1 MQRLGSNASSFNNAD
16 GRKRTESPDA
26 ALAFARTSFAS
37 TGLRASDATDELC
50 DRYVRVRLQTEAL
63 VNPLSPEDMVVQ
75 SMPDASPAKWHL
87 AHTTWFFETF
97 LLSIHSPGYRV
108 FDPGYSYLFN
118 SYYEALGP
126 RQPRAQRGLLTR
138 PSLIDIMAY
147 RRYVD
152 GHMRKLLQF
161 GISAETE
168 DLVRLGLAHEEQH
181 QELLLMDVLHLF
193 SQSPTKP
200 TYDKAWPVD
209 AVGRGGRFKG
219 MSGGPF
225 ELGATA
231 ASFAFDNECPRHT
244 TWLQP
249 FEISDRLVTN
259 GEWLAF
265 MADGG
270 YARPELW
277 LSDGWTLVQSESW
290 NSPLYWVQTPDGWS
304 QMTLR
309 GLRTVETDAPVTHV
323 SYYEAAAYAH
333 WASAR
338 LPTEAEWECAAR
350 AGLLEQVEEVAWQWT
365 RSAYS
370 AYPGFRPASSAA
382 GEYNGKFMVGQMVLR
397 GGASVTPSHH
407 SRLTYRNFYRP
418 EQRWMFSGVR
428 LARDLNPSGESSELT
443 AADSDFAVDV
453 IAGLSAREKT
463 LPPKYFYDATGSEL
477 FKAISRTP
485 EYYPTRV
492 ETALL
497 QQFALEIAA
506 GIPEGAVLV
515 EFGSGASDKT
525 RVILDAAPQ
534 IAAYVPI
541 DISEDALARA
551 AAALSR
557 DYPKLL
563 VDPVAE
569 DFTGAIRLPAAAQ
582 GRIKIGFFPG
592 STIGN
597 FTPTEALRF
606 LRSVRRLLG
615 DDSFLLIGA
624 DLVKDE
630 ATLVAAYDDAE
641 GITARFNKNLLARI
655 NRELGGDFDLDAF
668 DHLAVWNA
676 ELTRMEMH
684 LVSRADQIVNAAKHT
699 FAFKAGER
707 LHTENSHKFTTKS
720 FADLAARAGWSVSRE
735 WISAAPQFA
744 IFSLAPQRSDSLPST
759 ARRTRTMET
768 KSIKVPG
775 PNHPISI
782 EPNPARVTVRVGGRI
797 IADTRNAL
805 TLREAGYA
813 AVQYIPQ
820 KDVDMTLLKRTDHQT
835 YCPYKGDCAYYSIP
849 PGGNRSV
856 NAVWTYE
863 APYAAV
869 AAIKGHVAFYPDR
882 VDAIEVR
889 ASTSDVGARR

>member
-1 MQRLGSNASSFNNAD
+1 VAGWALLGV
-16 GRKRTESPDA
+16 RTN
-26 ALAFARTSFAS
+26 FARR
-37 TGLRASDATDELC
+37 GLRVSDATDELS
-50 DRYVRVRLQTEAL
+50 DRYVRARHQTEAL
-63 VNPLSPEDMVVQ
+63 VKPLSSEDMVVQ
-75 SMPDASPAKWHL
+75 SMQDASPAKWHL
-87 AHTTWFFETF
+87 AHTTWFFEAF
-97 LLSIHSPGYRV
+97 LLSVHSPGYRV
-108 FDPGYSYLFN
+108 FDPDYNFLFN

-138 PSLIDIMAY
+138 PGSIEVMAY

-152 GHMRKLLQF
+152 DHMRKLLQS
-161 GISAETE
+161 GISAGTE
-168 DLVRLGLAHEEQH
+168 DLARLGLAHEEQH

-193 SQSPTKP
+193 SRSPTKP
-200 TYDKAWPVD
+200 IYDKEWPVD
-209 AVGRGGRFKG
+209 AIGHRARFQG

-231 ASFAFDNECPRHT
+231 ASFAFDNEHPRHT

-259 GEWLAF
+259 GEWITF

-270 YARPELW
+270 YVRPELW

-290 NSPLYWVQTPDGWS
+290 TAPLYWVQTPDGWS

-309 GLRTVETDAPVTHV
+309 GLRPVKMDAPVTHV

-350 AGLLEQVEEVAWQWT
+350 AGLLEQVEDVAWQWT
-365 RSAYS
+365 QSAYS
-370 AYPGFRPASSAA
+370 PYPGFRPAENAA

-397 GGASVTPSHH
+397 GGASVTPAHH

-428 LARDLNPSGESSELT
+428 LARDPTRSNESGEPT

-453 IAGLSAREKT
+453 VAGLSAREKT
-463 LPPKYFYDATGSEL
+463 LPPKYFYDAAGSEL
-477 FKAISRTP
+477 FEAISRTH

-497 QQFALEIAA
+497 QQFAPEIAA

-551 AAALSR
+551 AAALAR

-563 VDPVAE
+563 VVPVAE
-569 DFTGAIRLPAAAQ
+569 DFTGAIRLPAATQ
-582 GRIKIGFFPG
+582 GRVKVGFFPG

-597 FTPTEALRF
+597 FTPAEALRF
-606 LRSVRRLLG
+606 LRSVRQLLG
-615 DDSFLLIGA
+615 DGSLLLIGA
-624 DLVKDE
+624 DLAKDE
-630 ATLVAAYDDAE
+630 ATLVAAYDDVK

-655 NRELGGDFDLDAF
+655 NRELSGDFDLDAF
-668 DHLAVWNA
+668 EHLAVWNA
-676 ELTRMEMH
+676 ELSRMEMH
-684 LVSRADQIVNAAKHT
+684 LVSRANQIVNAATHT

-707 LHTENSHKFTTKS
+707 LHTENSHKFTTNR
-720 FADLAARAGWSVSRE
+720 L
-735 WISAAPQFA
+735 
-744 IFSLAPQRSDSLPST
+744 
-759 ARRTRTMET
+759 
-768 KSIKVPG
+768 
-775 PNHPISI
+775 PIS
-782 EPNPARVTVRVGGRI
+782 PRKRVG
-797 IADTRNAL
+797 
-805 TLREAGYA
+805 
-813 AVQYIPQ
+813 
-820 KDVDMTLLKRTDHQT
+820 
-835 YCPYKGDCAYYSIP
+835 
-849 PGGNRSV
+849 
-856 NAVWTYE
+856 W
-863 APYAAV
+863 
-869 AAIKGHVAFYPDR
+869 
-882 VDAIEVR
+882 
-889 ASTSDVGARR
+889 

>member
-1 MQRLGSNASSFNNAD
+1 MQTLGSNAASFNHAD
-16 GRKRTESPDA
+16 GRKRTVSPDA
-26 ALAFARTSFAS
+26 ALPGARTNLARRS
-37 TGLRASDATDELC
+37 LCASDATDELSE
-50 DRYVRVRLQTEAL
+50 RYVRVRHQTEAL
-63 VNPLSPEDMVVQ
+63 VWPLSPEDMVVQ

-108 FDPGYSYLFN
+108 FDPDYNFLFN

-126 RQPRAQRGLLTR
+126 RQPRPQRGLLTR
-138 PSLIDIMAY
+138 PSSPDIMAY

-152 GHMRKLLQF
+152 GHMRKLLQS
-161 GISAETE
+161 GISAEIE

-193 SQSPTKP
+193 SRSPTKP
-200 TYDKAWPVD
+200 TYDKEWPVD
-209 AVGRGGRFKG
+209 AVGRRGRFKG
-219 MSGGPF
+219 MSGGAF

-231 ASFAFDNECPRHT
+231 ATFAFDNECPRHT

-265 MADGG
+265 MTDGG
-270 YARPELW
+270 YALPELW
-277 LSDGWTLVQSESW
+277 LSDGWNLVQSESW
-290 NSPLYWVQTPDGWS
+290 KAPLYWVQTADGWS

-309 GLRTVETDAPVTHV
+309 GLRPVEADAPVRHV
-323 SYYEAAAYAH
+323 SYYEAAAYAL
-333 WASAR
+333 WAGAR

-365 RSAYS
+365 QSAYS
-370 AYPGFRPASSAA
+370 AYPGFRPAENAA

-397 GGASVTPSHH
+397 GGASVTPAHH

-428 LARDLNPSGESSELT
+428 LARDLNQSGESSELT

-453 IAGLSAREKT
+453 VAGLSAREKA
-463 LPPKYFYDATGSEL
+463 LPPKYFYDAAGSDL
-477 FKAISRTP
+477 FEAIGRTP

-497 QQFALEIAA
+497 QQFASEIAT

-534 IAAYVPI
+534 IAVYVPI
-541 DISEDALARA
+541 DISEDALAKA
-551 AAALSR
+551 VTALSR
-557 DYPKLL
+557 DHPKLL
-563 VDPVAE
+563 IVPVAE
-569 DFTGAIRLPAAAQ
+569 DFTGPIRLPAAAH
-582 GRIKIGFFPG
+582 GRVKVGFFPG

-597 FTPTEALRF
+597 FTQAEALRF
-606 LRSVRRLLG
+606 LRSVKQLLG
-615 DDSFLLIGA
+615 DDSVLLIGA

-641 GITARFNKNLLARI
+641 GITARFNKNLLTRI

-668 DHLAVWNA
+668 DHLAIWNA
-676 ELTRMEMH
+676 ELARMEMY

-720 FADLAARAGWSVSRE
+720 FADLAAQAGWSVSRE

-744 IFSLAPQRSDSLPST
+744 IFSLTPESSNRFHFN
-759 ARRTRTMET
+759 RRNT
-768 KSIKVPG
+768 
-775 PNHPISI
+775 
-782 EPNPARVTVRVGGRI
+782 
-797 IADTRNAL
+797 
-805 TLREAGYA
+805 
-813 AVQYIPQ
+813 
-820 KDVDMTLLKRTDHQT
+820 
-835 YCPYKGDCAYYSIP
+835 
-849 PGGNRSV
+849 
-856 NAVWTYE
+856 
-863 APYAAV
+863 
-869 AAIKGHVAFYPDR
+869 
-882 VDAIEVR
+882 
-889 ASTSDVGARR
+889 

>member
-1 MQRLGSNASSFNNAD
+1 MQKLGSNALPLNNAD
-16 GRKRTESPDA
+16 GRKETVSPDT
-26 ALAFARTSFAS
+26 ALLGVRTNLARR
-37 TGLRASDATDELC
+37 GLRVSGATDELS
-50 DRYVRVRLQTEAL
+50 DRYVRVRHRTEAL
-63 VNPLSPEDMVVQ
+63 VKPLSSEDMVVQ

-87 AHTTWFFETF
+87 AHTTWFFEAF

-108 FDPGYSYLFN
+108 FDPDYNFLFN

-138 PSLIDIMAY
+138 PSSIDVMAY

-152 GHMRKLLQF
+152 VHMRKLLQS

-181 QELLLMDVLHLF
+181 QELLLMDVLHLL

-200 TYDKAWPVD
+200 TYDKEWPVD
-209 AVGRGGRFKG
+209 AIGRRGRFKG

-231 ASFAFDNECPRHT
+231 ATFAFDNECPRHT

-259 GEWLAF
+259 GEWLTF

-290 NSPLYWVQTPDGWS
+290 TAPLYWVQTPDDWS

-309 GLRTVETDAPVTHV
+309 GLRPVETDAPVRHV
-323 SYYEAAAYAH
+323 SYYEAAAYAT

-338 LPTEAEWECAAR
+338 LPTEAEWECATR

-365 RSAYS
+365 QSAYS
-370 AYPGFRPASSAA
+370 AYPGFRPAESAA

-397 GGASVTPSHH
+397 GGASVTPAHH

-428 LARDLNPSGESSELT
+428 LARDLNRSSEASEPT
-443 AADSDFAVDV
+443 AADSDFAVEV
-453 IAGLSAREKT
+453 VAGLSAREKT
-463 LPPKYFYDATGSEL
+463 LPPKYFYDAAGSEL
-477 FKAISRTP
+477 FEAISRTP

-492 ETALL
+492 ETGLL
-497 QQFALEIAA
+497 QQFALEITA

-525 RVILDAAPQ
+525 RVILNAAPQ

-551 AAALSR
+551 AAALAH
-557 DYPKLL
+557 DYPELL
-563 VDPVAE
+563 VVPVAE
-569 DFTGAIRLPAAAQ
+569 DFTGAIRLPAAAH
-582 GRIKIGFFPG
+582 GRVKVGFFPG

-597 FTPTEALRF
+597 FTQAEALRF
-606 LRSVRRLLG
+606 LRSVKQLLG
-615 DDSFLLIGA
+615 DGSLLLIGA
-624 DLVKDE
+624 DLLKDE

-641 GITARFNKNLLARI
+641 GITARFNKNLLARV

-684 LVSRADQIVNAAKHT
+684 LVSRANQIVNAASHT

-707 LHTENSHKFTTKS
+707 LHTENSHKFTTQS
-720 FADLAARAGWSVSRE
+720 FADLAGQAGWLVSRE
-735 WISAAPQFA
+735 WISAAPQFGV
-744 IFSLAPQRSDSLPST
+744 FSLAPQ
-759 ARRTRTMET
+759 
-768 KSIKVPG
+768 
-775 PNHPISI
+775 
-782 EPNPARVTVRVGGRI
+782 
-797 IADTRNAL
+797 
-805 TLREAGYA
+805 
-813 AVQYIPQ
+813 
-820 KDVDMTLLKRTDHQT
+820 
-835 YCPYKGDCAYYSIP
+835 
-849 PGGNRSV
+849 
-856 NAVWTYE
+856 
-863 APYAAV
+863 
-869 AAIKGHVAFYPDR
+869 
-882 VDAIEVR
+882 
-889 ASTSDVGARR
+889 VGARR

>member
-1 MQRLGSNASSFNNAD
+1 MQTLGSNASSFNHAD
-16 GRKRTESPDA
+16 GRKRTVWPDA
-26 ALAFARTSFAS
+26 ALPRVRTNFARR
-37 TGLRASDATDELC
+37 GLRVSDATDELSH
-50 DRYVRVRLQTEAL
+50 RYVRVRHQTEAL
-63 VNPLSPEDMVVQ
+63 VKPLSSEDMVVQ

-87 AHTTWFFETF
+87 AHTTWFFEAF

-108 FDPGYSYLFN
+108 FDPDYNFLFN

-138 PSLIDIMAY
+138 PSSIDVMAY

-152 GHMRKLLQF
+152 GHMRKLLQS

-193 SQSPTKP
+193 SRSPIKP

-209 AVGRGGRFKG
+209 AIGRRGHFKG

-231 ASFAFDNECPRHT
+231 SSFAFDNERPRHT

-277 LSDGWTLVQSESW
+277 LSDGWTLVQSEAW

-370 AYPGFRPASSAA
+370 AYPGFRPAENAT

-397 GGASVTPSHH
+397 GGASVTPAHH

-428 LARDLNPSGESSELT
+428 LARDLNQSGESSELT

-453 IAGLSAREKT
+453 VAGLSAREKT
-463 LPPKYFYDATGSEL
+463 LPPKYFYDAAGSEL
-477 FKAISRTP
+477 FETIGRTP

-497 QQFALEIAA
+497 QQFASEIAT

-515 EFGSGASDKT
+515 EFGSGASAKT
-525 RVILDAAPQ
+525 RVVLDAAPQ

-541 DISEDALARA
+541 DISEDALAKA
-551 AAALSR
+551 AAALSH
-557 DYPKLL
+557 DYPELL
-563 VDPVAE
+563 VLPVAE
-569 DFTGAIRLPAAAQ
+569 DFTDAIRLPAAAQ
-582 GRIKIGFFPG
+582 GRVKVGFFPG

-597 FTPTEALRF
+597 FTEAEALRF
-606 LRSVRRLLG
+606 LRSVRQLLG
-615 DDSFLLIGA
+615 DDSVLLIGA

-630 ATLVAAYDDAE
+630 ATLVAAYDDAD

-655 NRELGGDFDLDAF
+655 NRELSGDFDLDTF
-668 DHLAVWNA
+668 DHLAIWNA
-676 ELTRMEMH
+676 ELTRIEMH

-720 FADLAARAGWSVSRE
+720 FADLAAQAGWSVSRE

-744 IFSLAPQRSDSLPST
+744 IFSLSPEGSRPF
-759 ARRTRTMET
+759 
-768 KSIKVPG
+768 
-775 PNHPISI
+775 H
-782 EPNPARVTVRVGGRI
+782 
-797 IADTRNAL
+797 
-805 TLREAGYA
+805 
-813 AVQYIPQ
+813 
-820 KDVDMTLLKRTDHQT
+820 
-835 YCPYKGDCAYYSIP
+835 
-849 PGGNRSV
+849 V
-856 NAVWTYE
+856 NCR
-863 APYAAV
+863 
-869 AAIKGHVAFYPDR
+869 KN
-882 VDAIEVR
+882 
-889 ASTSDVGARR
+889 